1 MPLYIIHR
9 LKFVRGLNR
18 SVNLLEL
25 CCSLYKSN
33 REKAFDTSFLMM
45 MMIDQDHKNDG
56 DGDDAQNCGA
66 W

>member
-1 MPLYIIHR
+1 M
-9 LKFVRGLNR
+9 RGLNR
-18 SVNLLEL
+18 AVNLLEL